1 MFFVFAIIFA
11 PLAENRLV
19 AFSSRIDTRKLSDP
33 FPPKAPTYDVE
44 VCDEP
49 KEYRTLFHTSRCWTT
64 SSDSLLLIDWLILI
78 TSTGRKF
85 VGVLYIAASRW
96 IHSGANGCQSYCC
109 RTRLLRTICISNT
122 LRKVSINGFQTL
134 IDSQPTFAMQAG
146 PSYEIP
152 AQSPLRPVGLEVGT
166 EVWMRFSQER
176 SQEYVSHNMV
186 DI

>member
-11 PLAENRLV
+11 PSAENRLV

-49 KEYRTLFHTSRCWTT
+49 TEYRTLFHTSRCWTT
-64 SSDSLLLIDWLILI
+64 SSDSLLLIDWLILT

-96 IHSGANGCQSYCC
+96 IHSGANGCQSSLTAAEPGFYEQYASQIRCERYPSTVSRHWLIASPHLRC
-109 RTRLLRTICISNT
+109 KPDPHMRYLL
-122 LRKVSINGFQTL
+122 
-134 IDSQPTFAMQAG
+134 
-146 PSYEIP
+146 
-152 AQSPLRPVGLEVGT
+152 SPLCGQ
-166 EVWMRFSQER
+166 S
-176 SQEYVSHNMV
+176 
-186 DI
+186 D